1 MKKKA
6 ILYTS
11 NFEKLATLAQYLVH
25 DDWEI
30 ISAGETARFL
40 KENNIPFQVAK
51 PLLSNANSDD
61 SFISILHMIL
71 ASGRNLLESSL
82 YTEDVIN
89 LVCMNLEPKF
99 KKINEFK
106 EVNKTENCI
115 NLQHVTLIRAAA
127 KNYMNVVVLTDPAD
141 YQETIIQLKTES
153 MSSDYRLYLAGKALS
168 LCAAYDSA
176 DANSITSVMAPH
188 EFPSYFLMPFK
199 FAGKLSHG
207 LNEHQEAALYSLN
220 DQLGALSGMK
230 KIQGKEMNTG
240 IYANC
245 YAAWRAVSIFT
256 RVLKTSLSFE
266 SKDHNGY
273 PFLTQLSPAAGSVFS
288 IAVKNLNPVGSALGS
303 NLIESFRKN
312 YSCDPASFKGSVFG
326 CSCVID
332 EEAALQLMNCD
343 FMAIIAPD
351 FTKEAK
357 AVFAS
362 NKDLRLVIASKQAD
376 SKYDLSFMDGGLLVS
391 RPDKMIQKNLRVVT
405 QLRPTRPQVYAMA
418 FGMLVAMV
426 SKSDCAVVVNN
437 TAAVGISAGN
447 TTRSRAVRYALMEA
461 KEYFEKNNLTSEE
474 RNAEIL
480 VSDSAIEFDEH
491 AKTMADA
498 GIKAVIQTGGSET
511 DEEFI
516 QYCNEHGIA
525 MVFTGI
531 QHLAI

>member
-6 ILYTS
+6 ILYTT
-11 NFEKLATLAQYLVH
+11 NFEKLATLAQNLVH

-51 PLLSNANSDD
+51 SLASNANSDD
-61 SFISILHMIL
+61 SFINNLHMIL
-71 ASGRNLLESSL
+71 AAGRKLLASSI

-99 KKINEFK
+99 KNINEFK
-106 EVNKTENCI
+106 EVDKTENII

-153 MSSDYRLYLAGKALS
+153 MTDDYRLYLAGKALS

-176 DANSITSVMAPH
+176 DAISISSVMAGH
-188 EFPSYFLMPFK
+188 EFPAYFLMPYK

-207 LNEHQEAALYSLN
+207 SNDHQEAALYSLN

-230 KIQGKEMNTG
+230 KIQGKEMNTNL
-240 IYANC
+240 YANC

-256 RVLKTSLSFE
+256 RVLKKSLSFE
-266 SKDHNGY
+266 STDHNGY
-273 PFLTQLSPAAGSVFS
+273 PFLTQLTPASSSVFS
-288 IAVKNLNPVGSALGS
+288 IAIKNTNPVGAALGS

-312 YSCDPASFKGSVFG
+312 FSRDPESFKGATFG

-332 EEAALQLMNCD
+332 EEAALQLMLCD
-343 FMAIIAPD
+343 FRAIIAPD
-351 FTKEAK
+351 FTEEAK
-357 AVFAS
+357 QVFS
-362 NKDLRLVIASKQAD
+362 KNSDLRLVIASKLAD
-376 SKYDLSFMDGGLLVS
+376 SKYETTFIDGGLLVS
-391 RPDKMIQKNLRVVT
+391 RPDKVIQKNLKVVT
-405 QLRPTRPQVYAMA
+405 QLRPTREQVDGMA
-418 FGMLVAMV
+418 LGMLIAMV
-426 SKSDCAVVVNN
+426 TKSDAAVVVNN
-437 TAAVGISAGN
+437 NSVVGISSGN
-447 TTRSRAVRYALMEA
+447 TSRSRAVRYALLDAE
-461 KEYFEKNNLTSEE
+461 EYFEKNNLTSEE

-480 VSDSAIEFDEH
+480 VSDSVINFDER
-491 AKTMADA
+491 AKKMADA
-498 GIKAVIQTGGSET
+498 GIKAVIQTGGSST

-516 QYCNEHGIA
+516 QYCNEKGIA

-531 QHLAI
+531 QHLSI